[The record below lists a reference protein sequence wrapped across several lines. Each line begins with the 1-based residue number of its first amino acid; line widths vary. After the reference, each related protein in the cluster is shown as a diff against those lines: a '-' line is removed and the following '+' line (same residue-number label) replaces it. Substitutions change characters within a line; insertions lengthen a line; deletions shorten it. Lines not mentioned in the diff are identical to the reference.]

1 MTGETQGGVGLRGPD
16 LRDAEPDLAPGRS
29 CGSCSLCCKVLPAPE
44 LSKPAGQWC
53 VHSVPGSGCA
63 IHAARP
69 PACRRFFCSWRLDP
83 NLGPEWK
90 PEVSRFV
97 LSADPARQALVVTV
111 DPGMP
116 LAWKREPYYARL
128 KQLSES
134 AFRQDRKVLVSLRG
148 QITVILPDRDVAIGG
163 IGPGEEIVV
172 WREGSVYGARL
183 RRDLELPDA
192 PSEKTLARKLA
203 PQPAE
208 ASGRTAAAGSSSD
221 DAAYLEAVFREAFEK
236 TRRLLDD
243 PEIDDLQALTWTI
256 QGRNKALDETAES
269 YAAAAGAQCRSGCVS
284 CCYVMVSG
292 TPFEI
297 LSIARQV
304 LETRTPAEIE
314 ALKERLQKVSEIP
327 LDPVMRVKAKTP
339 CALLEN
345 GRCSTYEQRPSTCRM
360 MLSQSR
366 AACDACLQ
374 AGGGSIPY
382 IEQPS
387 KIAAVM
393 QMGIDYALITRRNL
407 STERAELSRALL
419 IALRDYDGALA
430 SWLQGQDPF
439 PGTHV
444 EARGAPSSQEKTIAA
459 ARRLGLA

>member
-1 MTGETQGGVGLRGPD
+1 V
-16 LRDAEPDLAPGRS
+16 
-29 CGSCSLCCKVLPAPE
+29 PE

-53 VHSVPGSGCA
+53 VHSEPGSGCA

-116 LAWKREPYYARL
+116 LAWKREPYYTRL
-128 KQLSES
+128 RQLSES

-148 QITVILPDRDVAIGG
+148 QITVILPDRDVAVGG

-183 RRDLELPDA
+183 RRDLEPADA
-192 PSEKTLARKLA
+192 PSEKAPAGRLA
-203 PQPAE
+203 PQPA
-208 ASGRTAAAGSSSD
+208 AAGGQSAAAASSSD
-221 DAAYLEAVFREAFEK
+221 DAAYLEAVVREAFEK

-243 PEIDDLQALTWTI
+243 PKVDDLQALTWTI
-256 QGRNKALDETAES
+256 QGRNKALDKTAGS
-269 YAAAAGAQCRSGCVS
+269 YAQAARAECRTGCVS
-284 CCYVMVSG
+284 CCYLMVSG
-292 TPFEI
+292 PPLEI

-304 LETRTPAEIE
+304 LDTRTPAEIE
-314 ALKERLQKVSEIP
+314 VLKQRLQEVSEIP
-327 LDPVMRVKAKTP
+327 LDPLLRIKAKTP

-345 GRCSTYEQRPSTCRM
+345 GRCSIYEQRPSTCRM

-387 KIAAVM
+387 RIAAVM

-430 SWLQGQDPF
+430 SWLQGKDPF

-444 EARGAPSSQEKTIAA
+444 EAGGAPSSREKTIAA